1 VATSLEIAQA
11 IQNAKAANDEVATK
25 ELLDLYKKQKRLE
38 LGLPLEP
45 TQRVEKSEEEA
56 TFLDNVLGGLGTGFT
71 STAELVALGGA
82 TILEEEDEVKSRE
95 KIKNFADSFKPERGD
110 KDSIT
115 YGISQAI
122 GSTGAFLTTAAAAAA
137 TKNPYVAG
145 ITALATPMLAGA
157 GEASERARDFGA
169 TEKERN
175 LATLQGAGV
184 GALDRLTFNYYIR
197 KLPGLPKSLD
207 KLMDKVSPQ
216 TITGIRSRLQRMA
229 ATGSA
234 ELAQESASAVLQN
247 LVAQGYNPEQVLVDA
262 GVLEEGA
269 YGGAGGAIL
278 KGLIDVF
285 NRKARV
291 TEAIDDKPADP
302 PEEFRTEEPETV
314 DAKET
319 PKTEEKAEEK
329 VEEKQATEE
338 ELEAIVEF
346 EEADTKETKDGG
358 TKDDAGGDRES
369 IPSSPTELGD
379 ERTASTEGAPTPDG
393 QPVDRAVDTTG
404 RDTGRKRREYS
415 PLVEK
420 MLKVVQDSNG
430 ARPVI
435 NQTLDFGRDK
445 LPKDKFE
452 ELKLGLAERFPFAQK
467 QAEKVAKKPD
477 PARPDAPRTIN
488 DIKVTTPNVREF
500 AQKNGI
506 NLFDIRPSRKDGKV
520 SMKDLTSFMKNQEAR
535 AKKIKEGARTSTIDP
550 KTGKLSFKDS
560 SVRFRDV
567 EKSDAVTLKAIK
579 DNPEIIGVV
588 QRGKDKKAVAQA
600 KIVTDYLG
608 KFNTFQDAMLSIAND
623 IADPKNVAGLR
634 GESAEFKAAAP
645 AAKITDPKVLKDL
658 GVKNIKKGTSV
669 DAAPIVRSWFEANL
683 SEKAKTLVD
692 NEVET
697 AKKEIELQLKTRA
710 KYTVGEEQE
719 YKRRKI
725 AEEREKLAKDKKAV
739 KALRGVTTPTRKR
752 KQRNSKEIAE
762 TQFNTRINK
771 ELDFSNIETY
781 SALNELAVAS
791 KNPKDNKAKLD
802 ELYEKQT
809 GKKASELAKQSA
821 KQEATD
827 DVKRDILKADK
838 ELKEQ
843 EIKDAEANLDRGKKK
858 APPTSTQNLAKKLK
872 KKYKSLSEKV
882 IYGAIRHAE
891 QQFPFSGVNAKT
903 SAVAAYVQARTAKE
917 LKKDYKSY
925 IDSRDIA
932 NMTYDL
938 RINKSDIEALEN
950 VLSDNAMDMLRAGDL
965 KGVVQSIVS
974 ENEGTDTSALANLLV
989 NFVGDAKL
997 VTATTKE
1004 LGTLRGGMIKT
1015 GTYDPKTNTISI
1027 NTDIPVSAHAVL
1039 HELSHAAT
1047 QKNLKKKGDKYT
1059 KQFQTLF
1066 DDVKDSLDTAY
1077 GTKNLDEFVAELY
1090 SNIDFR
1096 NKVARVTIKGQNV
1109 SAWTKFR
1116 GIVVNLIRRIQGK
1129 EPIEFNALKQADN
1142 LIVHILA
1149 VNPTAVDNESLSLI
1163 TDPVQLKELLGRVST
1178 TNPYKG
1184 SNKQAGSV
1192 ERIIDGLIDAKEGS
1206 TKLLYEFLDG
1216 QAIGDAGR
1224 KYGFGDTMLELD
1236 RQISTT
1242 RGLIRDNEAE
1252 VVKAYKKFQNWAKSA
1267 SDKQKSAMNRVAMSQ
1282 EYGATIHQVDPY
1294 KNRDD
1299 YANRTSSRKMDAQL
1313 IWDKQRKDFDAI
1325 GEEGRAA
1332 LRTLVDNLKSQRK
1345 QLESSIN
1352 TQIDSLL
1359 EGNQES
1365 KKKLK
1370 TILNSKIFK
1379 DDALDFYLPLVR
1391 KGEHKVQFDA
1401 KITAADGTVSKER
1414 IFQMFQSRSERDSF
1428 VETLRGNGDVSNIET
1443 FKGDIDKSRYENPP
1457 NKSMVEDVLQV
1468 LSDANVN
1475 QEVQDKVVE
1484 LYINQLPE
1492 TSFAKSFL
1500 RRKGTPGYIQDVGVA
1515 FEEKAFS
1522 LAAQTAKIET
1532 AAKVRAVMKDIEI
1545 KYKTVPA
1552 KYKQQ
1557 ASMLK
1562 NVARQRAKFATEGA
1576 RNKGREKLYKNF
1588 NQTAFLYTLAGNL
1601 SAALIQLHQIP
1612 LVVFQYQ
1619 WGKFGLERSLNS
1631 IFKATSTI
1639 TASKVDLKDYYDQTG
1654 KGFDA
1659 RFTVKESVKKKIR
1672 AVYDKK
1678 EADARIQ
1685 ELEAIEPL
1693 VVEANARGQLFSTN
1707 YVDELGLNER
1717 VSKWD
1722 KVVNLSAVAFNL
1734 SDKFNRQATLLS
1746 SYNLIRQDMAEKS
1759 RNGERY
1765 YSDLEG
1771 KFIVPEQD
1779 QTELRKAAAREALYF
1794 TQETNGGAVLETAPR
1809 RLQEGWLR
1817 VAGMY
1822 KTYGMRMYYTFLKS
1836 TKQMVEGAYAN
1847 TPEGRAQAY
1856 IAFKQLL
1863 GIHLSTLFF
1872 SGVAGLP
1879 LYGMVRSL
1887 VDLFF
1892 LEDDEDDADSIVR
1905 KSISDAW
1912 YKGWVNENLG
1922 IDVANRVKLTDLIL
1936 QENRF
1941 GSTSSDFSLEETIG
1955 FIAGG
1960 PFLSTVNRIPR
1971 AYKDFKQD
1979 FNPEAWDSLLPPA
1992 ITNIRKGA
2000 RYYEEGGIRTRRE
2013 DFIYRDLSAGEVFS
2027 KMIGFAPNE
2036 YTKRMEVNARNKR
2049 VENAI
2054 IGKRSDLMKKF
2065 YIASKMGDWETAYEI
2080 AQDLNK
2086 FNKKHPYVA
2095 VTAKELRTS
2104 MDRHVDTTAKMFNGV
2119 TINDQL
2125 RTVIMQSNKEFE
2137 D

>member
-1 VATSLEIAQA
+1 MATSLEIAQA

-56 TFLDNVLGGLGTGFT
+56 TFLDNVLGGLGTGYT

-95 KIKNFADSFKPERGD
+95 KIKNFADNFKPERGD

-137 TKNPYVAG
+137 TRNPYVAG

-157 GEASERARDFGA
+157 GEASERARDFGT

-175 LATLQGAGV
+175 LATLKGAGV

-247 LVAQGYNPEQVLVDA
+247 LVAQGYNPEQVLVDS

-291 TEAIDDKPADP
+291 TEAIDDKPADA

-358 TKDDAGGDRES
+358 TKDDVEGARES

-415 PLVEK
+415 PLIEK

-506 NLFDIRPSRKDGKV
+506 NLFDIKPSRKDGKV
-520 SMKDLTSFMKNQEAR
+520 SMKDLTSFMKDQEAR
-535 AKKIKEGARTSTIDP
+535 AKDIKDSARTSTIDP

-560 SVRFRDV
+560 SVRFRGV

-669 DAAPIVRSWFEANL
+669 DAAPIVRSWFEGNL
-683 SEKAKTLVD
+683 SEKAKTLID

-697 AKKEIELQLKTRA
+697 ARKEIDLQLKTRA

-725 AEEREKLAKDKKAV
+725 AEEREKLAKDRKAV

-838 ELKEQ
+838 ELREKEV
-843 EIKDAEANLDRGKKK
+843 KDAEANLDRGKKE
-858 APPTSTQNLAKKLK
+858 APPTSTENLAKKLK
-872 KKYKSLSEKV
+872 KKYKSLPEKV

-891 QQFPFSGVNAKT
+891 LQFPFSGVNAKT

-1090 SNIDFR
+1090 SNLEFR
-1096 NKVARVTIKGQNV
+1096 NKVARLTIKGQNV

-1163 TDPVQLKELLGRVST
+1163 TDPVQLKELLDRVST

-1216 QAIGDAGR
+1216 QALGDAGR

-1252 VVKAYKKFQNWAKSA
+1252 VVKAYKKFQDWAKSA

-1294 KNRDD
+1294 RNRDD

-1332 LRTLVDNLKSQRK
+1332 LRTLVDNLKGQRK

-1359 EGNQES
+1359 EGNKES

-1370 TILNSKIFK
+1370 TLLNSKIFK

-1391 KGEHKVQFDA
+1391 KGDHKVQFDA

-1428 VETLRGNGDVSNIET
+1428 VETLRGNGDVSGIET

-1500 RRKGTPGYIQDVGVA
+1500 RRKGTPGYIQDVGIA

-1532 AAKVRAVMKDIEI
+1532 AAKVRAVMKDIDI

-1557 ASMLK
+1557 ASMLR
-1562 NVARQRAKFATEGA
+1562 NVARQRARFATEGA
-1576 RNKGREKLYKNF
+1576 KNKAREKLYKNF

-1722 KVVNLSAVAFNL
+1722 KIVNLSAVAFNL

-1759 RNGERY
+1759 RKGERY

-1809 RLQEGWLR
+1809 KLQEGWLR

-1879 LYGMVRSL
+1879 LYGMVRSI

-1892 LEDDEDDADSIVR
+1892 LEDDEDDVDSIVR

-1971 AYKDFKQD
+1971 AYKDFKQG

-1992 ITNIRKGA
+1992 ITNIRKAA

-2013 DFIYRDLSAGEVFS
+2013 DFIYRDLSAGEVFA
-2027 KMIGFAPNE
+2027 KMAGFAPNE

-2054 IGKRSDLMKKF
+2054 ISKRSDLMKKF